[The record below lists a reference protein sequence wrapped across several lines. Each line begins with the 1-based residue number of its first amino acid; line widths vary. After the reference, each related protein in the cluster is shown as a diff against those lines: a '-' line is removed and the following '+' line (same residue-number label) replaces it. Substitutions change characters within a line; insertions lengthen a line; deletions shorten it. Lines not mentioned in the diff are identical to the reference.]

1 MSRYA
6 YSIAAAVLLVALMA
20 SHWKAYVMGANS
32 VRVQMQAQALKASEE
47 ARAKEHS
54 LASKVESLDRDLQKQ
69 KARNA
74 DLSRALADRLREYE
88 AALGRA
94 SESAAASSAVASP
107 FAAIAGECA
116 RYLAAMDDH
125 ARGLAATAAG
135 LQRYA
140 AEVSVGK

>member
-32 VRVQMQAQALKASEE
+32 VRVQMQAQALKDSEA

-88 AALGRA
+88 AASRA
-94 SESAAASSAVASP
+94 AEDSGAASGTPSP
-107 FAAIAGECA
+107 FASIAGECA
-116 RYLAAMDDH
+116 RAIAALDEF
-125 ARGLAATAAG
+125 ARGLATTAAG

-140 AEVSVGK
+140 AEVSVAK

>member
-6 YSIAAAVLLVALMA
+6 YTLAAFALLVALMA

-32 VRVQMQAQALKASEE
+32 VRIEQQAQALKASEAARKREQDLSKQVE
-47 ARAKEHS
+47 A
-54 LASKVESLDRDLQKQ
+54 LDRELQKQ
-69 KARNA
+69 KARNLA
-74 DLSRALADRLREYE
+74 LDRANADRLREYE

-125 ARGLAATAAG
+125 ARSLAATAAG